1 MKNFTQSK
9 KILMAT
15 AVLLSFSVSSQ
26 VSKNKVVTKNQTN
39 RQSTSTNVVAE
50 VLPTPFWSEDFGTA
64 VKDGDQGTPA
74 TEFKVGDDLAWTLT
88 KFGSPGPKANVWFVS
103 AMEVGMGAGSCSRL
117 FSEDNTQTN
126 NTLHIG
132 KKVSDVDSK
141 KNDLAATYWK
151 NESSFT
157 DSRIESPSI
166 DCSGKTNITF
176 NFEYFSGGIAGTD
189 FLSLYYYDGS
199 SWSLITTFGPSPSS
213 TECSAGGKALWK
225 TSDTYFLP
233 ASANNNPNVKI
244 GFRWTN
250 QASVAGNSEGFS
262 VAIDNVVLYST
273 SSSGGGSTTPSARL
287 TKINNVK
294 KSKTQSTNLRASN
307 NNNQTVLT
315 NQIFWSEDFGNSV
328 KNGDQGTLATDFKV
342 GDDVAW
348 TLTKFGSSGPKANVW
363 YVSAMEVG
371 MGSGNCSRLFTED
384 DTQTNNTLHIGKK
397 VSDVDNTKNDFAA
410 KYWKN
415 ESSFTDSRIESPTI
429 DCSGKSNVLLN
440 FDYFCGGIAGTDYLS
455 LYYYDGSNWSLMTT
469 YGPSEN
475 TQACS
480 NDSKSFWRTSDS
492 YQLPPSADNNPSV
505 KIGFRWTN
513 SASIAGNTEGTS
525 VAIDNITLSATQS
538 TLSLSAKSANKNN
551 SEVTRADLITINAV
565 IEKNQSVIYF
575 TTLTEV
581 NPTKELCI
589 ESSVDGKNFTKITD
603 VKSIAQGTVATKL
616 SYSYTDLKVK
626 EGMNYYRVKQT
637 NANGKSFY
645 SKVASVEFRNS
656 GEKKASGINP
666 TEVINNNKIDVI
678 DVRAVI
684 EKNEPSIY
692 FTTYSEKYPA
702 KDIIIE
708 GSKDG
713 INYSP
718 ISKIKSNAKKDVV
731 GKVSYTYTDANAH
744 EGVNYYRI
752 KQTNADGTTITSKV
766 VSVDFI
772 KVNDKK
778 VTFTVYPNPN
788 SGQFTI
794 DFSGIENNHEVQLV
808 LSDMNDGREIYT
820 TSFYSNSVESNKVDV
835 NPPTKIPT
843 GRYACSL
850 IFEGIKNTVIIMIE

>member
-1 MKNFTQSK
+1 MKNFTHTK

-26 VSKNKVVTKNQTN
+26 VSKNKPAVKNQAG
-39 RQSTSTNVVAE
+39 RQSSSTNIVTE

-64 VKDGDQGTPA
+64 VKDGDQGTFARDYKSSNGLWELTDVTPA
-74 TEFKVGDDLAWTLT
+74 
-88 KFGSPGPKANVWFVS
+88 GPKANMWFVS
-103 AMEVGMGAGSCSRL
+103 AMEVGMGAGSCSGL
-117 FSEDNTQTN
+117 FSEDNTRTN

-132 KKVSDVDSK
+132 KKVSDVDVK
-141 KNDLAATYWK
+141 KNDMAATYWK
-151 NESSFT
+151 NESSYT

-166 DCSGKTNITF
+166 DCSGQSNITF
-176 NFEYFSGGIAGTD
+176 NFEYFCGGIAGTD
-189 FLSLYYYDGS
+189 FLSLYYFDGS

-213 TECSAGGKALWK
+213 AECSAGSKALWK
-225 TSDTYFLP
+225 ISDSYFLP

-262 VAIDNVVLYST
+262 VAIDNVVLSST
-273 SSSGGGSTTPSARL
+273 SSSGGGSSIPAARL
-287 TKINNVK
+287 AKINSVK
-294 KSKTQSTNLRASN
+294 KAKSQSSNLRAVG
-307 NNNQTVLT
+307 NNNQAVLN
-315 NQIFWSEDFGNSV
+315 NQLFWTEDFGTAV
-328 KNGDQGTLATDFKV
+328 KNGDQGTFARDYK
-342 GDDVAW
+342 
-348 TLTKFGSSGPKANVW
+348 SSNGLWELNDMSPAGPKANTW
-363 YVSAMEVG
+363 FISAMEVG

-397 VSDVDNTKNDFAA
+397 LSDVDNTKNDFSA

-475 TQACS
+475 TQACN

-492 YQLPPSADNNPSV
+492 YQLPSSADNNPSIR
-505 KIGFRWTN
+505 IGFRWTN
-513 SASIAGNTEGTS
+513 NSAIAGNTEGTS
-525 VAIDNITLSATQS
+525 VAIDNVILSATES
-538 TLSLSAKSANKNN
+538 TLPLSSKTVNKNN
-551 SEVTRADLITINAV
+551 TQVVNSDLITIKAV
-565 IEKNQSVIYF
+565 VEKVEPVIYF
-575 TTLTEV
+575 TTTTEV
-581 NPTKELCI
+581 YPTRDLVI
-589 ESSVDGKNFTKITD
+589 ENSIDGKNFTKLTD
-603 VKSIAQGTVATKL
+603 VKSIAQGTVSAKL
-616 SYSYTDLKVK
+616 SYTYTDVKAK
-626 EGMNYYRVKQT
+626 EGVNYYRVKQT
-637 NANGKSFY
+637 NVNGKSVY
-645 SKVASVEFRNS
+645 SKVASVELKNS

-666 TEVINNNKIDVI
+666 TEVVNNNKIDVI

-731 GKVSYTYTDANAH
+731 GKLSYTYTDANAH

-752 KQTNADGTTITSKV
+752 IQTNADGTVITSKV

-808 LSDMNDGREIYT
+808 LSDMTDGREIYT